1 MVITDLNIIQEKH
14 LKAIHLKVGFVS
26 SLPNYRILDIPNF
39 GILHIPID
47 TFLRTGSPL

>member
-26 SLPNYRILDIPNF
+26 SLPKYEGCPKFSYIFRNKTRRSIKI
-39 GILHIPID
+39 
-47 TFLRTGSPL
+47 